1 VIPSPTTDN
10 VLTSIR
16 SFLVAALPS
25 DVSVVAGQPNRIP
38 EVASPRFVVMSPPR
52 FERIETNTDTYA
64 DAKFTGSISGTTLTI
79 TAVDPKFPNGQIS
92 IGSTIFGA
100 GVAAGTTVT
109 AILTGTGQI
118 GTYAVNNSQTVASET
133 ISAGAKSITMP
144 AKATVQLDFHSA
156 DDTSGDLAN
165 VISTLMRDSFA
176 VDQFANQSPNYGTV
190 PLYADDA
197 RQLPFFNDQQ
207 QVEWRWVVEA
217 LIQCNVVVSV
227 PQQFADLVGLVAT
240 SVDTITPIVGGGLVT
255 DLTNPSNEVVVPLIL
270 TGV

>member
-1 VIPSPTTDN
+1 MTPVPTTDN
-10 VLTSIR
+10 ILASIR
-16 SFLVAALPS
+16 SFLVAALPT
-25 DVSVVAGQPNRIP
+25 DVSAVAGQPNRIP

-52 FERIETNTDTYA
+52 FERIETNTDSYA
-64 DAKFTGSISGTTLTI
+64 DAKFTGSIAGKTLTI
-79 TAVDPKFPNGQIS
+79 TAVDPKFPNGQIG
-92 IGSTIFGA
+92 IGSGIFGA
-100 GVAAGTTVT
+100 SVAAGTNVT

-118 GTYAVNNSQTVASET
+118 GTYTVNNSQTIAAET

-165 VISTLMRDSFA
+165 VISGLMRDSFA

-197 RQLPFFNDQQ
+197 RQLPFWNDQQ
-207 QVEWRWVVEA
+207 QIEWRWVVEA

-227 PQQFADLVGLVAT
+227 PQQFADSVTLGVQ
-240 SVDTITPIVGGGLVT
+240 SVDEIFP
-255 DLTNPSNEVVVPLIL
+255 P
-270 TGV
+270 